1 MVNDISK
8 CTYTVCLKV
17 PVNEND
23 QETWHTMYV
32 KYVPLFEVLPVEVLV
47 PCVELRLSVVG
58 ILQVPDS

>member
-17 PVNEND
+17 PVNEKSSIIMAYYIN
-23 QETWHTMYV
+23 
-32 KYVPLFEVLPVEVLV
+32 YVPLLEVLPVEVLV